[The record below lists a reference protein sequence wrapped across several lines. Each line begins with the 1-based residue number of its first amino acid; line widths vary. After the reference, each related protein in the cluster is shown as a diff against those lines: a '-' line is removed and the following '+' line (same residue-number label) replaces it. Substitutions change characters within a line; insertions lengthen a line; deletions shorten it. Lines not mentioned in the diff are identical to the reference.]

1 MEKQS
6 PKGSAAAPSK
16 KRRWS
21 DADQLTRCEN
31 DPAFDVT
38 TAVGKGSPAI
48 SKARSSAS
56 STSAS
61 TSSSPQNSANN
72 KKRRNDHTSAVD
84 RDAGQEQRQLL
95 LPQRRGLPIWE
106 GAATCTRCLCC
117 GAPLYLKV
125 HQLTTRE
132 HTLYGHSPAAFDRG
146 GAQQPCRHHRRRDRK
161 RKNHPYARANPTLS
175 PFSVVDCP
183 NLWLGLMV

>member
-1 MEKQS
+1 MEKQL

-21 DADQLTRCEN
+21 DADQLTRCES
-31 DPAFDVT
+31 DPALDVT

-48 SKARSSAS
+48 SKTRSSAS
-56 STSAS
+56 STSS
-61 TSSSPQNSANN
+61 SSSPQNSANN

-106 GAATCTRCLCC
+106 GAVPPLAPNVFCC
-117 GAPLYLKV
+117 AAPLYLGSSADTRTCPV
-125 HQLTTRE
+125 H
-132 HTLYGHSPAAFDRG
+132 HGGHSPAAFNRG

-161 RKNHPYARANPTLS
+161 RKNHPYARAN
-175 PFSVVDCP
+175 SVLC
-183 NLWLGLMV
+183 GG